1 MATLSLPITPG
12 YAFDNPP
19 DLSSSAERARL
30 SPAALRGYFAIIEK
44 WTLDPDAGA
53 ALLGGIPRATFYKL
67 KKTPA
72 TLTQDGLTRIS
83 YVVGIYKALNIL
95 LPARHADAWMA
106 RPNHDALFGGRAPLQ
121 YVIHGGI
128 PALARVRSMLDA
140 VRGGG

>member
-1 MATLSLPITPG
+1 MATLSLPIAPG

-19 DLSSSAERARL
+19 DLSSPAERQRL
-30 SPAALRGYFAIIEK
+30 SHAALRGYFAIIDK
-44 WTLDPDAGA
+44 WALDPDQGA

-72 TLTQDGLTRIS
+72 ALTQDTLTRIS

-95 LPARHADAWMA
+95 LPAKYADSWMTQ
-106 RPNHDALFGGRAPLQ
+106 PNHDALFSGRTPLQ

-128 PALARVRSMLDA
+128 PALARVRSMLDT